1 MDEQGL
7 ILALSDLLDEKL
19 GGLEQKVDGLE
30 QKVDGLDQRMDGL
43 DRRMDGLEQRMDGL
57 EQSMESVQGRVTRIE
72 VDLLENNVIP
82 RLNTIEA
89 CYTSTYNRY
98 REYSERMETAFTDI
112 DLLKKVVSEH
122 SEKLKRIS

>member
-30 QKVDGLDQRMDGL
+30 QKVDGLEQKV
-43 DRRMDGLEQRMDGL
+43 DGLEQRMDGL

>member
-1 MDEQGL
+1 MNEELKMVVNAIVNEMGL
-7 ILALSDLLDEKL
+7 MEGRINK
-19 GGLEQKVDGLE
+19 KI
-30 QKVDGLDQRMDGL
+30 
-43 DRRMDGLEQRMDGL
+43 
-57 EQSMESVQGRVTRIE
+57 ESVEGRLGSLEGRMETVEGELQFVKDRLKRVE

-98 REYSERMETAFTDI
+98 RDYSERMETAFTDI

-122 SEKLKRIS
+122 SEKLKKIS

>member
-1 MDEQGL
+1 MDEQGV

-30 QKVDGLDQRMDGL
+30 QRMDGL
-43 DRRMDGLEQRMDGL
+43 DQKVDGL
-57 EQSMESVQGRVTRIE
+57 EQSMESIQGRVTRIE